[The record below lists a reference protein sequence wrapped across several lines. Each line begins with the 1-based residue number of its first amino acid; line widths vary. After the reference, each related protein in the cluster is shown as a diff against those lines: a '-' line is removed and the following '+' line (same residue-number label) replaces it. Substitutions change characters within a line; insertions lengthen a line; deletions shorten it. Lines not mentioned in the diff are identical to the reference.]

1 MVWEAV
7 TAISLA
13 VMAVIWVVMGLS
25 VLSWL
30 RARRRTWEA
39 LDRFAEFLER
49 EGIPGLVAARGA
61 LEDIGQVVRS
71 VRAEVDGVV
80 ETSRELRGSVEDMAA
95 SLADRVREIEAVLD
109 VLQEELEETV
119 LDLAAVLRTARRG
132 GSVIRAVKRALAGRG
147 R

>member
-1 MVWEAV
+1 MAWEAI
-7 TAISLA
+7 TAISVA
-13 VMAVIWVVMGLS
+13 AMAVVWVLVASSLLAWM
-25 VLSWL
+25 

-49 EGIPGLVAARGA
+49 EGVPALVAARGA
-61 LEDIGQVVRS
+61 AEDVAQAVRS

-80 ETSRELRGSVEDMAA
+80 EISRELRGRVEDVAA

-109 VLQEELEETV
+109 VLQEELEETA

-132 GSVIRAVKRALAGRG
+132 GSVIRAFKRAVLGRG

>member
-80 ETSRELRGSVEDMAA
+80 ETSRELRGRVEDMAA

-109 VLQEELEETV
+109 VLQDELEETV

>member
-80 ETSRELRGSVEDMAA
+80 ETSRELRGRVEDMAA

-119 LDLAAVLRTARRG
+119 LDLAAVLRAARRG